1 MIKNVVFDLGRVLI
15 NFQPEAYLQRLFPGH
30 TEIGF
35 LRSAIFG
42 SPEWL
47 MLDRGVIDQAE
58 AEIRLINQHPQF
70 KKEIQAAFADW
81 FSMLT
86 PIEENAALLPEL
98 KGKGCGLYVI
108 SNFHA
113 DSFAYINGRYSWF
126 KLFDGMIIS
135 CEHQVLKPE
144 PRIYSLLL
152 ERWGLLAKEC
162 LFIDD
167 VSANVEGARRMGME
181 AILYESHEQLLKEL
195 QSRLK

>member
-1 MIKNVVFDLGRVLI
+1 MIKNVVFDLDGFDKLSARGL
-15 NFQPEAYLQRLFPGH
+15 PAEALPGH
-30 TEIGF
+30 TQIGF

-108 SNFHA
+108 SNFHTDA
-113 DSFAYINGRYSWF
+113 FAYIKERYSWF

-135 CEHQVLKPE
+135 CDIRCLSLNPGSQPAAGTLGTFGQGACLSTTFRPMWKE
-144 PRIYSLLL
+144 PAEWAWRPFST
-152 ERWGLLAKEC
+152 
-162 LFIDD
+162 
-167 VSANVEGARRMGME
+167 
-181 AILYESHEQLLKEL
+181 ESHQQLLRA
-195 QSRLK
+195 QSRLSRG